1 MVSPCI
7 THQSRDLAHWKTTH
21 DALGWT
27 SEPPSSLRSPSPQKR
42 RGTGVDFVDAA
53 VTMRKKEGARRL
65 AVCFKGF

>member
-7 THQSRDLAHWKTTH
+7 TRQSRDLAHWKKPPTMH
-21 DALGWT
+21 RWT

-53 VTMRKKEGARRL
+53 VTMREKEGARRL